1 MRYRKTG
8 ALLTL
13 LAALTAILSVVAA
26 SASAAQSSPIVI
38 GWAFDSKGNMA
49 PFDDPALAAAK
60 VRVGQINAAGGVL
73 GRKLVIRT
81 CDTQNN
87 NPAKAKSC
95 AASLIGG
102 GANIVFTTC
111 DVDYATPVVQEAIN
125 RGILAVAPCIG
136 TDQMGPKRFGAK
148 GKLAFSF
155 GNVAQDEGS
164 AMAQYAWSR
173 GWKTAATATNTLLVY
188 FKNVVQ
194 AFEARFT
201 QLGGKIVDRESYATG
216 ANNVNNAVSRLN
228 GVDADVVVTSTSFGE
243 LPALVAGLRTLGNNV
258 PIMNSWAG
266 DGTYWLPEEPVDL
279 ELLRGD
285 VRVGVRGR
293 SQQGGERVGEEGQS
307 GDRRVRHRCGRDR
320 RRRHRDQAG
329 EGLHERRPPRSAD
342 GEVQEG
348 AHDLR
353 ARELLTA
360 APHGVRASV
369 PRAAHREQQAEDRR
383 NGDGEGRPEDLK
395 IERQLTETSQ
405 SDGERWPGAALR
417 ATAVSRS
424 FEGVRALEGVTTEVR
439 RTEVVGLI
447 GPNGAGKS
455 TLVNVLSG
463 FDAPT
468 SGTVEL
474 DGEDVTR
481 WPAHRRG
488 RAGLARTFQHS
499 RSFRSLSVR
508 ENVEIAAIGTGT
520 GPREARRRADDLLEL
535 LGLDRR
541 ADASASSLPHGDER
555 RLGVARALA
564 TEPRYVLMDEPAAGL
579 TEAEV
584 PAFAAV
590 VRAVRD
596 DHEAGVLLIDHNM
609 ALIMDV
615 CDRIQVLDQ
624 GRVLA
629 EGTPADIRANLD
641 VAAAYLGE
649 SAVAEECAPSGN
661 ALQVPRMR

>member
-1 MRYRKTG
+1 M
-8 ALLTL
+8 
-13 LAALTAILSVVAA
+13 
-26 SASAAQSSPIVI
+26 
-38 GWAFDSKGNMA
+38 
-49 PFDDPALAAAK
+49 
-60 VRVGQINAAGGVL
+60 
-73 GRKLVIRT
+73 
-81 CDTQNN
+81 
-87 NPAKAKSC
+87 
-95 AASLIGG
+95 
-102 GANIVFTTC
+102 
-111 DVDYATPVVQEAIN
+111 
-125 RGILAVAPCIG
+125 
-136 TDQMGPKRFGAK
+136 
-148 GKLAFSF
+148 
-155 GNVAQDEGS
+155 
-164 AMAQYAWSR
+164 
-173 GWKTAATATNTLLVY
+173 
-188 FKNVVQ
+188 
-194 AFEARFT
+194 
-201 QLGGKIVDRESYATG
+201 
-216 ANNVNNAVSRLN
+216 
-228 GVDADVVVTSTSFGE
+228 
-243 LPALVAGLRTLGNNV
+243 
-258 PIMNSWAG
+258 
-266 DGTYWLPEEPVDL
+266 
-279 ELLRGD
+279 
-285 VRVGVRGR
+285 
-293 SQQGGERVGEEGQS
+293 
-307 GDRRVRHRCGRDR
+307 
-320 RRRHRDQAG
+320 
-329 EGLHERRPPRSAD
+329 
-342 GEVQEG
+342 
-348 AHDLR
+348 
-353 ARELLTA
+353 
-360 APHGVRASV
+360 
-369 PRAAHREQQAEDRR
+369 
-383 NGDGEGRPEDLK
+383 
-395 IERQLTETSQ
+395 
-405 SDGERWPGAALR
+405 
-417 ATAVSRS
+417 SRS
-424 FEGVRALEGVTTEVR
+424 FEGVRALDDVTTEVR

-499 RSFRSLSVR
+499 RSFRNLSIR

-520 GPREARRRADDLLEL
+520 GPREARRRADELLEL

-541 ADASASSLPHGDER
+541 AGDSASSLPHGDER

-649 SAVAEECAPSGN
+649 TAVAEDD
-661 ALQVPRMR
+661 Q